1 MTHLDLLLN
10 TRSLLRLPNYYNKNS
25 LSFSPSVRMSG
36 KSVSEDKKIKKSNIY
51 KNKKILKI
59 DHIDSNKVLVSKE
72 EPYDKKRFIQIFN
85 WIR

>member
-1 MTHLDLLLN
+1 
-10 TRSLLRLPNYYNKNS
+10 
-25 LSFSPSVRMSG
+25 MSG
-36 KSVSEDKKIKKSNIY
+36 KSVSEDKKIKKSNIH

>member
-1 MTHLDLLLN
+1 
-10 TRSLLRLPNYYNKNS
+10 
-25 LSFSPSVRMSG
+25 MSG

-72 EPYDKKRFIQIFN
+72 EPYGKKRFIQIFN

>member
-1 MTHLDLLLN
+1 
-10 TRSLLRLPNYYNKNS
+10 
-25 LSFSPSVRMSG
+25 MSG

-85 WIR
+85 WIRWWWCYLTIMHKASTNDWVC